1 MTIPV
6 KVKKRIVTCKKE
18 LVEDNVD
25 TFILDFT
32 FDDMWDG
39 FSKRVIFYNDG
50 MEENASNPIEVFLEN
65 PCTIPWE
72 VLQSS
77 GNLYITI
84 EGTKSDTDEVIV
96 TQLMSNPIK
105 VNVSGKHQG
114 SPSTEPTPSVV
125 TLIINT
131 ANEAKKIAQSV
142 RDDADSGKFN
152 GAKGE
157 KGDKGEPGKDAVT
170 DKEFS
175 LTSQNA
181 IANCAVTK
189 AFANGKCKGLRL
201 YNSLADLR
209 TMREELTTEDEFFVA
224 FTTVDKVEET
234 DSDYIGISI
243 VSSNDVI
250 NLNSTDTLI
259 AIYNLLSAKPGL
271 AQLITLT
278 SSEELGTLISNPDS
292 FPFVARI
299 DFDPSQTEIN
309 LMSLNED
316 ADLEQGDFVIF
327 YDIQTTDII
336 KKSTLTQ
343 IRKPLDL
350 SAYPTRGKAMPRDTL
365 MALGT
370 GMYEV
375 FNEGYIGYSAT
386 NGTIYCPKGSTIC
399 INVEDQAASVSG
411 DDYYYIE
418 NIEDLEYWREA
429 FAFTWHDFND
439 SIADYSTTEEVK
451 SLIASSITGVLEG
464 TG

>member
-1 MTIPV
+1 MIIPV

-96 TQLMSNPIK
+96 TQLMSSPIK

-152 GAKGE
+152 GAKG
-157 KGDKGEPGKDAVT
+157 DKGEPGKDAIT

-181 IANCAVTK
+181 IANYVVTK

-201 YNSLADLR
+201 YNSLTDLR
-209 TMREELTTEDEFFVA
+209 TMREELTAEDEFFVA
-224 FTTVDKVEET
+224 FTTVDKVEGT
-234 DSDYIGISI
+234 DADYIGTSI
-243 VSSNDVI
+243 VSSNNIID
-250 NLNSTDTLI
+250 LNSTSTLI
-259 AIYNLLSAKPGL
+259 AFYNLLSNKPDL

-278 SSEELGTLISNPDS
+278 SLEELGTLISNPDS
-292 FPFVARI
+292 FPFIAK
-299 DFDPSQTEIN
+299 IN
-309 LMSLNED
+309 FKPAQSENNLTSLNED

-343 IRKPLDL
+343 IRKPLNL
-350 SAYPTRGKAMPRDTL
+350 SAHPTRRKAMPRKTL

-375 FNEGYIGYSAT
+375 FNEGYIGYSAAQ
-386 NGTIYCPKGSTIC
+386 GTIYCPRGSMIYIDSTEQT
-399 INVEDQAASVSG
+399 VSVSG

-418 NIEDLEYWREA
+418 NTEDLEYWRES
-429 FAFTWHDFND
+429 FAFTRHDFNS
-439 SIADYSTTEEVK
+439 SIVDYSTTEEVK
-451 SLIASSITGVLEG
+451 SLIASAITGVLEG